1 MNTQAAEAL
10 DETET
15 DAGATDEAIVEPT
28 VEAMLEMEG
37 PAVAEDAA
45 LGDEMADQDGAR
57 DGSDAAP
64 EPDARAEADDAT
76 RLAPVLEGLLFA
88 AAAPVPVARLVEALD

>member
-1 MNTQAAEAL
+1 MNTQAAEVL

-15 DAGATDEAIVEPT
+15 GAVATDEGIVEPT

-45 LGDEMADQDGAR
+45 LGDEMADQDGA
-57 DGSDAAP
+57 
-64 EPDARAEADDAT
+64 
-76 RLAPVLEGLLFA
+76 
-88 AAAPVPVARLVEALD
+88 